1 MSGPRTPPQLRRRAG
16 GPSFLRHG
24 LVRAVMV
31 ALAMPPASTSDGS
44 VRAER
49 VEYEL
54 RPGRDSVSPFPSAPD
69 RHMLGGRRHLG
80 TRPLGDYPSS
90 RAGEQVIG

>member
-1 MSGPRTPPQLRRRAG
+1 MGR
-16 GPSFLRHG
+16 SFLRHG
-24 LVRAVMV
+24 LESAVMV

-54 RPGRDSVSPFPSAPD
+54 RPGRDSVSPSLPD
-69 RHMLGGRRHLG
+69 RTAICWAEGA
-80 TRPLGDYPSS
+80 T
-90 RAGEQVIG
+90 